1 VFLPPPPG
9 LLLLLY
15 YQGVWRR
22 GLGLRKEKKKDILLY
37 TKRELSDFLGKR
49 RGEEEKKAIF
59 EDTISLFLDAAP
71 EY

>member
-1 VFLPPPPG
+1 
-9 LLLLLY
+9 
-15 YQGVWRR
+15 
-22 GLGLRKEKKKDILLY
+22 LY